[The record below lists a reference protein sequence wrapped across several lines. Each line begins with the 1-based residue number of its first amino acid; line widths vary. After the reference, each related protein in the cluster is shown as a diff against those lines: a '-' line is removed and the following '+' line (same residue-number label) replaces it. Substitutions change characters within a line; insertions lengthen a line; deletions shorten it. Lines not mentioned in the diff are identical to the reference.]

1 MSLNTKTVLVSLNI
15 AQCTFQKYDKSVSD
29 EVNENHGA
37 AKDAT
42 RVNKHLLHRDAL
54 KAIQATISEA
64 RTYHYNNTLDWNEAT
79 GTRIL
84 PVKKIPA
91 YTAYMRSQRQTF
103 NEEVS
108 KFVRHYPQY
117 VDYARSRLGDMFHVE
132 DFLEAHEIENRFRFE
147 HRITPVP
154 SEGDFRV
161 DIPQDQLETI
171 QHDLKARVRFAELH
185 AQKDLWSRT
194 TDVLGTLYDT
204 LRNPGKRV
212 YNSTVHDNIVILLE
226 QIASMN
232 FNDDAELNM
241 IAALIERDLTHLS
254 STLIRKDDA
263 IRADALRKTDAIIR
277 CLPTEDAE
285 VST

>member
-15 AQCTFQKYDKSVSD
+15 AQWTAQKYDKAISD

-42 RVNKHLLHRDAL
+42 RVNKHLLHKDAL
-54 KAIQATISEA
+54 KSIQGVISNA
-64 RTYHYNNTLDWNEAT
+64 RTYHYANTLDWNEAS

-91 YTAYMRSQRQTF
+91 YTAYMRNQRQEF
-103 NEEVS
+103 DESVEA
-108 KFVRHYPQY
+108 FIRHYPTY
-117 VDYARSRLGDMFHVE
+117 IEYARKRLGDMFCME
-132 DFLEAHEIENRFRFE
+132 DFLEAEDIKNRFRFE

-185 AQKDLWSRT
+185 AQNDLWSRT

-263 IRADALRKTDAIIR
+263 IRSDALRKTDAIIR
-277 CLPTEDAE
+277 CLPTSDAE